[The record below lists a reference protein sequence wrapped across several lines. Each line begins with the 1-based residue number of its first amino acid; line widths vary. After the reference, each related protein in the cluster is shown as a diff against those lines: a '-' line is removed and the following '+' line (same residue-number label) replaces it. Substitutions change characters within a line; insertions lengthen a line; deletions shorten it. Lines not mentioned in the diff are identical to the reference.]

1 MCALMIGGS
10 PLCSAESLMHL
21 GAPGGRRCGVRQARL
36 DLARKYG
43 VGVAVWELGQG
54 LDEFTDLL

>member
-1 MCALMIGGS
+1 
-10 PLCSAESLMHL
+10 MHL

>member
-1 MCALMIGGS
+1 MCAVMIGGS
-10 PLCSAESLMHL
+10 PLCSADSFMLR